1 MVVDDEVQTLKA
13 IKAMVEPL
21 GLEVLA
27 VADSRE
33 AAHRANTDKFDGV
46 FLDAKMPF
54 LDGFE
59 LTKIVRST
67 PANAKVPIVM
77 LTGSHDVET
86 MRTAFK
92 VGVTFFLTKPINLGR
107 LSSLVKVMRA
117 PMLKERRRYARLPF
131 RCVVKCQ
138 LGLKQFTT
146 NSVDISEG
154 GMLLEASG
162 GANVGDELNLEF
174 GIPQSGKPVRARA
187 KVVRKETA
195 DRVALEFVN
204 IELQDR
210 QTVLDYITGRVT
222 A

>member
-27 VADSRE
+27 IADSRE
-33 AAHRANTDKFDGV
+33 AAQRANTDKFDGV
-46 FLDAKMPF
+46 FLDMKMPF

-59 LTKIVRST
+59 LTKIIRST

-77 LTGSHDVET
+77 LTGANDAET

-92 VGVTFFLTKPINLGR
+92 VGVTFFLTKPVNLDR

-117 PMLKERRRYARLPF
+117 PMLKEMRRYARLPF
-131 RCVVKCQ
+131 RCAVKCQ
-138 LGLKQFTT
+138 LSSKQFTT
-146 NSVDISEG
+146 NSVNISEG

-162 GANVGDELNLEF
+162 GAHLGDELNLEF
-174 GIPQSGKPVRARA
+174 VILQSGQPVRARA
-187 KVVRKETA
+187 KVVRKEA
-195 DRVALEFVN
+195 SDRVALEFVN
-204 IELQDR
+204 VESQDR
-210 QTVLDYITGRVT
+210 QTIQDYITGRIT